1 MAKITLDDI
10 EYDTEDFSDEQN
22 NMLAEI
28 QFNASVQRQSEYYL
42 SSLKIVSAEV
52 IRRLKETLVEETL
65 VETSED
71 ENKEDA

>member
-28 QFNASVQRQSEYYL
+28 QFNSSMQRQAEYNL
-42 SSLKIVSAEV
+42 NSLKIVSAEV
-52 IRRLKETLVEETL
+52 IRRLKETLVKETL

>member
-28 QFNASVQRQSEYYL
+28 QFNSSMQRQAEYNL
-42 SSLKIVSAEV
+42 NSLKIVSAEV
-52 IRRLKETLVEETL
+52 IRRLKETLVE
-65 VETSED
+65 TSED

>member
-1 MAKITLDDI
+1 MATITLDDV
-10 EYDTEDFSDEQN
+10 EHDTENFSDEQN

-42 SSLKIVSAEV
+42 NSLKVVSAEV
-52 IRRLKETLVEETL
+52 IRRLKKTL

-71 ENKEDA
+71 DNKEDA